1 MGEKISLMR
10 PMDTAVKC
18 GKNPHGYALVWRE
31 CSHCKY
37 RLEIRRPWYIYIV
50 KCRHPRGVND
60 IPEL

>member
-1 MGEKISLMR
+1 MR